1 MGLIQSLIVAE
12 LMMTFSSSQP
22 FKVRSS
28 SPPKICETLSV
39 SHRRW
44 MLAISRR
51 KHKLQFPQV
60 AARVHE
66 LFCSN
71 TLEHQIE
78 EEMQTTDELLV
89 QTDDLLKDLAD
100 IQELLGGD
108 EFCDSDV
115 YRSTP
120 PRIVSR
126 APKRTRLPPRIA
138 FSTVCAAKQ
147 ACEGRKK

>member
-28 SPPKICETLSV
+28 SPPKICETPSV

-60 AARVHE
+60 AARVQD
-66 LFCSN
+66 LFSSN
-71 TLEHQIE
+71 ALDQIE
-78 EEMQTTDELLV
+78 EEIQTTDELLE

-100 IQELLGGD
+100 LQELLGGD
-108 EFCDSDV
+108 TYDSDV
-115 YRSTP
+115 SRSTP
-120 PRIVSR
+120 P
-126 APKRTRLPPRIA
+126 
-138 FSTVCAAKQ
+138 
-147 ACEGRKK
+147 